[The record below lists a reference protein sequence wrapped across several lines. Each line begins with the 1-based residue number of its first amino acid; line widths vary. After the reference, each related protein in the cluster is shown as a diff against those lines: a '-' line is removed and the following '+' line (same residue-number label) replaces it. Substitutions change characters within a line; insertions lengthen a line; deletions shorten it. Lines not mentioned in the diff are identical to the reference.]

1 MYLKPCPY
9 RHADDEGHIL
19 CDKIKSGDREVSPNI
34 CRACPVAHINCTHL
48 RATLD
53 HQARPPIVVR
63 WGNGKSQVWDDVAND
78 SIALTRAACAVKVIP
93 IHSPRDCAGCALRLP
108 VESPQSTVASSQTA
122 DPSTS
127 LRAGRRP
134 TTTAPR
140 VVRRAPI
147 PAPLPQP
154 VAQVN
159 QRDAH
164 RRRALEPGRSENHS
178 TARMARQTKSHA
190 TTIRS
195 GRGRADYVRTL
206 SARGVVGERRETRGV
221 DGLNCRFSISDF
233 RLTQS

>member
-1 MYLKPCPY
+1 MSNLKPCPC

-34 CRACPVAHINCTHL
+34 CRTCPVAHVNCAHL

-78 SIALTRAACAVKVIP
+78 SIALTRAACAAKVLP

-108 VESPQSTVASSQTA
+108 VDSPQSTLNSQPTA

-134 TTTAPR
+134 TATAPR
-140 VVRRAPI
+140 VVRRPPV
-147 PAPLPQP
+147 PAPLAHPVAAVGGQPSVIAAQAPTTPTADARSNLVAQKIIQLQEWLAKQKRTPQP
-154 VAQVN
+154 S
-159 QRDAH
+159 D
-164 RRRALEPGRSENHS
+164 EENAAPI
-178 TARMARQTKSHA
+178 TYAPYPR
-190 TTIRS
+190 
-195 GRGRADYVRTL
+195 
-206 SARGVVGERRETRGV
+206 ARGVGEEKRAGWT
-221 DGLNCRFSISDF
+221 D
-233 RLTQS
+233 